1 MHLEEV
7 SGLGDPGQVAVRR
20 QLQAL
25 LLRPHLHN
33 KYLNKYF
40 IQILEKKY

>member
-25 LLRPHLHN
+25 LLRPHLQN
-33 KYLNKYF
+33 KYLNKNF
-40 IQILEKKY
+40 KKILEKNY